1 MAFTYTN
8 RTGTTYTLHRTEATL
23 KNGQRRVLHYF
34 AREARSNAIDAVPT
48 GYVVTEGPSGLPV
61 LKKG

>member
-1 MAFTYTN
+1 MPLTYTN
-8 RTGTTYTLHRTEATL
+8 RSGITYTLHRTEAML

-34 AREARSNAIDAVPT
+34 AREAKPNAIDAVPK